1 MNLIPNKIQIMVD
14 STAMLSRQEMAD
26 TGIGVIELPL
36 LIGATTYY
44 ERPRG
49 ENGALLAALAT
60 PQAQQA
66 TTSQPAVGQV
76 AERFQT
82 ALRQGYEVIC
92 ILLGAQVSGTYSCCQ
107 LAARMVDGGRISV
120 VDSGV
125 GASALRFLAL
135 EAQKMVE
142 EGHAREQI
150 VSSLEARK
158 GASAVLIA
166 PRSLDHLR
174 RSGRIGG
181 IAAMLG
187 SALNI
192 RPVVRLQ
199 DALQTLGKARGEKR
213 AMEMMLSALPAGARF
228 IRVLHVGD
236 PEGAA
241 RLQALVL
248 SRVEGAQCDVE
259 EASPV
264 YAVHFGP
271 GALGIAYAA
280 AQA

>member
-14 STAMLSRQEMAD
+14 STAMLSRQEMAE

-49 ENGALLAALAT
+49 GNDALMAALAT

-76 AERFQT
+76 AERFQK
-82 ALRQGYEVIC
+82 ALRQGNEVIC

-107 LAARMVDGGRISV
+107 LAARMVDSGRISV

-135 EAQKMVE
+135 EAQKMVK
-142 EGHAREQI
+142 EGYTREQI

-158 GASAVLIA
+158 AASAVLIA
-166 PRSLDHLR
+166 PKSLEHLR

-181 IAAMLG
+181 ITALVG
-187 SALNI
+187 SMLNI
-192 RPVVRLQ
+192 RPVVCMQ
-199 DALQTLGKARGEKR
+199 GALRTLGKARGER
-213 AMEMMLSALPAGARF
+213 QALRLMLSALPAGVHF
-228 IRVLHVGD
+228 IRVLHVND
-236 PEGAA
+236 PSGAE
-241 RLQALVL
+241 RVREMVL
-248 SRVEGAQCDVE
+248 SRFAGMDCAIE

-280 AQA
+280 EQA

>member
-14 STAMLSRQEMAD
+14 STAMLSRQEMAE

-49 ENGALLAALAT
+49 ENDALMAALAT

-76 AERFQT
+76 AGRFQT

-107 LAARMVDGGRISV
+107 LAARMVDSGRISV

-142 EGHAREQI
+142 EGYTREQI

-158 GASAVLIA
+158 AASAVLIA
-166 PRSLDHLR
+166 PKSLEHLR

-181 IAAMLG
+181 ITALVG
-187 SALNI
+187 SMLNI

-199 DALQTLGKARGEKR
+199 GALQTLGKARGEKR

-228 IRVLHVGD
+228 IRVLHVND
-236 PEGAA
+236 PSGAE
-241 RLQALVL
+241 RVREMVL
-248 SRVEGAQCDVE
+248 SRFAGMDCAIE

-280 AQA
+280 EQA